1 MLHQLI
7 KVAALKV
14 VLALL
19 LGFALKVVLA
29 LPLGF
34 ALCPFKLPP
43 LRVALALLLGFALR
57 PFKLPRQRAA
67 PALLPGWP
75 WAATSNSSPIEGA
88 NHVDYFSN
96 A

>member
-34 ALCPFKLPP
+34 ALCPFKLP
-43 LRVALALLLGFALR
+43 
-57 PFKLPRQRAA
+57 RQRAA

-88 NHVDYFSN
+88 THVDYFSN